1 MKRFEKILQIDHIS
15 RVARSFAKVID
26 SEVFIT
32 NNNGSTALHTSWDL
46 VNILHRHMNT
56 STTRL
61 QQKLVSNDKLTAV
74 KNSYY
79 AAKTTAELQARLDTQ
94 QLLLTS
100 RLPQWQKNYTLE
112 FTLEVSNTLARLYV
126 LCAEKFKLIV
136 WNMC

>member
-1 MKRFEKILQIDHIS
+1 
-15 RVARSFAKVID
+15 
-26 SEVFIT
+26 
-32 NNNGSTALHTSWDL
+32 
-46 VNILHRHMNT
+46 MNT